1 MLYLKS
7 NDNGDTTLVV
17 RHVKSAEAS
26 YVGSPISAFPFHAH
40 PEARSYEAGSIKAPV
55 SEVKVKKL
63 SDGTVAFACS
73 ALATPDGQLFNPET
87 EKKPCSTAKV
97 YTSLFVRHW
106 DTWNTENT
114 DSIFYGLL
122 EKKDGQYSL
131 HGNNITNALAGT
143 RLSSPVPPF
152 GGAGDYDISASG
164 LAFVAKDPE
173 LDPAMYTKTDLYL
186 VPLKT
191 FTESDPPTPQIVKT
205 PGLEGYSA
213 TPAFSQSGR
222 KLAFTR
228 MRSNQYESD
237 KPRLLLVPDIANPDK
252 VEEFYATHDGVGGW
266 DLRPETVLWSHDDAH
281 LYVTAEDRART
292 ALFQL
297 PSTPSEATSLPTP
310 LKTPDGSVSSFQLL
324 STPSSSAS
332 SSSSS
337 SENDHHLF
345 VTSTSLIDNSC
356 YSVTH
361 PASHTCAIIS
371 SASKQ
376 GKSFGL
382 SRSSVDS
389 ITFPGAGGAY
399 DVHALVVRPSTFSA
413 TSNKKYPLCLL
424 IHGGPQGAWQDGW
437 STRWN
442 PAVFA
447 EQGYVVV
454 CPNPTGSTG
463 YGMALQD
470 GIQGEWGGRP
480 YNDLVAC
487 FEWVVENL
495 KEVDGERAVALGASY
510 GGYMISECSVL
521 FSFFPFFFLS
531 FFLSFFLLLFLV
543 LSLMWL

>member
-1 MLYLKS
+1 MRRLA
-7 NDNGDTTLVV
+7 
-17 RHVKSAEAS
+17 RFC
-26 YVGSPISAFPFHAH
+26 ISIPFHAH
-40 PEARSYEAGSIKAPV
+40 TESRSYEAGSIKAPV
-55 SEVKVKKL
+55 SDVKVKKL
-63 SDGTVAFACS
+63 SDGTIAFACS
-73 ALATPDGQLFNPET
+73 ALATPDGQLFNPER
-87 EKKPCSTAKV
+87 EKKPRSSAKV

-114 DSIFYGLL
+114 SSIFYGLL

-152 GGAGDYDISASG
+152 GGAGDFDIGPSG

-191 FTESDPPTPQIVKT
+191 FTESDPPAPQIVKT
-205 PGLEGYSA
+205 PGLQGYSSS
-213 TPAFSQSGR
+213 PAFSQCGR

-266 DLRPETVLWSHDDAH
+266 DLRPESVLWSHDDAH

-292 ALFQL
+292 RLFQL
-297 PSTPSEATSLPTP
+297 PSAPSQATSLPTP
-310 LKTPDGSVSSFQLL
+310 LKTPDGSVSTFHLHHH
-324 STPSSSAS
+324 TPAGRTGDDPNSH
-332 SSSSS
+332 
-337 SENDHHLF
+337 HHLF

-356 YSVTH
+356 YSLAH
-361 PASHTCAIIS
+361 PSSHTCAIIS

-382 SRSSVDS
+382 SRTSIDS
-389 ITFPGAGGAY
+389 ITFRGGGAY

-413 TSNKKYPLCLL
+413 ASAKKYPLCLL

-470 GIQGEWGGRP
+470 GIRGEWGGRP
-480 YNDLVAC
+480 YEDLVAC
-487 FEWVVENL
+487 FEWVVGNMP
-495 KEVDGERAVALGASY
+495 EVDAERAVALGASY
-510 GGYMISECSVL
+510 GGYMISEFVS
-521 FSFFPFFFLS
+521 SFFFLV
-531 FFLSFFLLLFLV
+531 FF
-543 LSLMWL
+543 SLRLCWP